1 MILTLF
7 LSHVSV
13 FAASTVI
20 TVSADKTKAEPGDTI
35 DFTITLGPVS
45 NMGTMQMVIVIPKGL
60 TYLEGS
66 GKLAEGLQ
74 QTLGYDMASFTE
86 VSMMVNGVASRADYS
101 SDEDTLLCT
110 FRCKVDEGFQGLA
123 EVSLTRLEFCSCQTW
138 QDHTSEYSVRT
149 AMVQVSKIVETSPEE
164 SESSS
169 KPEKQPVETTEEP
182 QETRKPEEIEPV
194 GTTEAVRPTK
204 TQPDESTDSSK
215 ASSEARPDGP
225 TKEQTKPL
233 PSGSE
238 KSSEATSKSATIA
251 PGPAQSTERGR
262 TEPGDNSSERSE
274 SREQSSEEATKSGES
289 GTEADTVPESTDTAE
304 DNGQGN
310 SNAAKSSEENT
321 DRSETASSGTSDQ
334 NKDDQNGRDTRRKG
348 ALVWIIIAAAAVITG
363 AAVLFI
369 LSAREKRGAAASE
382 RGKSRK
388 RKK

>member
-1 MILTLF
+1 MAKNRIRILFGMIIVVTLIF
-7 LSHVSV
+7 CQISVS
-13 FAASTVI
+13 ASSEVI

-35 DFTITLGPVS
+35 DFSITLGPVS
-45 NMGTMQMVIVIPKGL
+45 NMGTMQMVIVIPDGL
-60 TYLEGS
+60 TYVQGS
-66 GKLAEGLQ
+66 GAIPSDLRT
-74 QTLGYDMASFTE
+74 TLGFDLADFTE
-86 VSMMVNGVASRADYS
+86 ISMMVNGAASKGDYS
-101 SDEDTLLCT
+101 SEEDTLLCT
-110 FRCKVDEGFQGLA
+110 FSCTVNNGFHGTA
-123 EVSLTRLEFCSCQTW
+123 EVGLTELEFYSCRTW

-149 AMVQVSKIVETSPEE
+149 AVIQVGEIVETSPEE

-169 KPEKQPVETTEEP
+169 E
-182 QETRKPEEIEPV
+182 QETKTV
-194 GTTEAVRPTK
+194 GTTEAARPTN
-204 TQPDESTDSSK
+204 TQPVESTDSSK

-262 TEPGDNSSERSE
+262 TEPGDSSSERAE

-304 DNGQGN
+304 DNGQGS

-321 DRSETASSGTSDQ
+321 DRSGTASSGTSDQ
-334 NKDDQNGRDTRRKG
+334 NKDDQNGKDTRRKG

-363 AAVLFI
+363 TAVLFI